1 MGNFCKC
8 TVSQAQCPPGPLEAV
23 PHTVVIMVGYQA
35 DGRALGDGLLL
46 WQEVHTLHPV
56 VPPLK
61 WETENQQSPSYN
73 RNASNPEAKNPS
85 QKSVCRETM
94 VWTTDSYCGQRD
106 KEENCQV
113 READSLPESLL
124 EHC

>member
-1 MGNFCKC
+1 MGNFSKC

-73 RNASNPEAKNPS
+73 RNSNCFSVNSSKDTLTHTPHIYIPS
-85 QKSVCRETM
+85 STCILV
-94 VWTTDSYCGQRD
+94 
-106 KEENCQV
+106 
-113 READSLPESLL
+113 
-124 EHC
+124 